1 MNLIQKLKRKK
12 QEKWYEKERI
22 PALDNALRD
31 AVYQDHKL
39 EGYINNPF
47 RMLAEHFL
55 GCGLDECYTLN
66 VVYPSEVDMH
76 LMSVFEQLINKNF
89 TCCNNK
95 VAMHLRDVLDG
106 RGLDEFFHFRKYIG
120 FSRRFLMDENGAMSD
135 YISSGTYFIENSA
148 GIKIALQIATG
159 HSISPFNRA
168 GQFGF
173 DLYVSSNDEVGKEA
187 CSDFIRTM
195 NIALNSQLRE
205 SVCALGT
212 EGIPV
217 MVKRLSWDDLKIPRE
232 LKNEINFHIMN
243 FISRIE
249 SFKKAGIK
257 PSRGIIISGSPG
269 NGKTMLGKILCSNMG
284 VPFFIATADDF
295 KMGVNNQK
303 IEKLYITASM
313 YAPSI
318 VYIEDADIF
327 LQQRQYNLNG
337 FTLSGFL
344 NLIDGLKENTGVITI
359 ITCNSPE
366 LLDEAV
372 KNRPKR
378 FDVIIEFPNPALEQ
392 RIEILQVKLKEH
404 IKEEDSD
411 YLSSIAGKMHGFSG
425 AHITE
430 FADRLIMSKI
440 YSDIEFVSRELMDRE
455 LENFSFRPSGSNTIG
470 LR

>member
-1 MNLIQKLKRKK
+1 
-12 QEKWYEKERI
+12 
-22 PALDNALRD
+22 
-31 AVYQDHKL
+31 
-39 EGYINNPF
+39 
-47 RMLAEHFL
+47 
-55 GCGLDECYTLN
+55 
-66 VVYPSEVDMH
+66 
-76 LMSVFEQLINKNF
+76 
-89 TCCNNK
+89 
-95 VAMHLRDVLDG
+95 
-106 RGLDEFFHFRKYIG
+106 
-120 FSRRFLMDENGAMSD
+120 
-135 YISSGTYFIENSA
+135 
-148 GIKIALQIATG
+148 
-159 HSISPFNRA
+159 
-168 GQFGF
+168 
-173 DLYVSSNDEVGKEA
+173 
-187 CSDFIRTM
+187 
-195 NIALNSQLRE
+195 
-205 SVCALGT
+205 
-212 EGIPV
+212 
-217 MVKRLSWDDLKIPRE
+217 
-232 LKNEINFHIMN
+232 
-243 FISRIE
+243 
-249 SFKKAGIK
+249 
-257 PSRGIIISGSPG
+257 G